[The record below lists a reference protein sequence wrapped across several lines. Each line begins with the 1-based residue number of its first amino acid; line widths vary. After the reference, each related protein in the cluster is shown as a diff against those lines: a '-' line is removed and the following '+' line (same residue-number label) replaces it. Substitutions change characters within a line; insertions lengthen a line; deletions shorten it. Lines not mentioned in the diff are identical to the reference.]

1 MYLMRMLAGLLV
13 AALMAA
19 CGGGGGSPGTVTTG
33 GGANATPTITMDL
46 VDAAGA
52 PLAMISSTGAAFIR
66 ATVRDSAGATVAGT
80 VVTFAGDT
88 TLVSFVPAAG
98 TALTDSS
105 GVARIQ
111 VTPASGS
118 AAGAATITANANAA
132 DKAAKPGTLGVQ
144 VGGGSGGTPDAPI
157 PASVE
162 LFASS
167 SQLQSSPNATVSFTV
182 SVKDSQNRAMP
193 GQTVTFTANS
203 GNLVGALP
211 APTTGAAGQPVT
223 GVSLTPGGDRANRD
237 IVVTATAGSIK
248 QTMTVVVTGTTLS
261 LVGDSSVLLG
271 GTASF
276 VVTARDSN
284 GSPIAGAALAATSS
298 IGNSVTPSQLVTDS
312 LGAATFTY
320 RANNSGTDSLS
331 VRGLGATATASV
343 AVSAEDFA
351 FESPASAS
359 TVAIGASQVVSVRLL
374 SGGAPVAGRSVTF
387 STTRGSVSAGSVT
400 TDANGRASTTVSSTT
415 SGPANIVARAGT
427 SQALLPLTF
436 IATTPAT
443 LVLQANP
450 GAVPPNAAGSTT
462 NQATLQAV
470 VRDASGNPVAGR
482 VVNFT
487 ATADLSNGTIT
498 PGSGVTDGS
507 GMVSVQFIPGGLTT
521 ASNGVVIAANVQG
534 TTVSGTTALT
544 VSGQA
549 LFISIGK
556 GKLLGQLDEPVY
568 KKQFSVYVTDAN
580 GAPAA
585 NKQVLLSVYPD
596 QYAKGVLALPE
607 PVEGSTAQKVWTQ
620 SVSAVCN
627 NEDADRNG
635 ILSAAEDNPANGN
648 GNGNGKLDPGLPVV
662 VTPATVTTDAGG
674 FATFFLQ
681 YGKNFALWVDTTIT
695 ARAAAGGTESVQ
707 TQSWLLE
714 VLANDVNDPN
724 VPPPNVR
731 SPFGVA
737 NVCTNP
743 N

>member
-1 MYLMRMLAGLLV
+1 MYLMRMLAGLLL
-13 AALMAA
+13 AALMTA

-33 GGANATPTITMDL
+33 GGVNTTPTITMDL

-52 PLAMISSTGAAFIR
+52 PVSMISSTGSAFIR
-66 ATVRDSAGATVAGT
+66 ATVRDVGGATVAGA
-80 VVTFAGDT
+80 VVTFTGDT
-88 TLVSFVPAAG
+88 NLVSFVPAVG
-98 TALTDSS
+98 TALTDST
-105 GVARIQ
+105 GVATIQ

-118 AAGAATITANANAA
+118 AAGAATITANATVAE
-132 DKAAKPGTLGVQ
+132 KAAKPGILGVQ

-182 SVKDSQNRAMP
+182 SVKDAQNRAMP

-223 GVSLTPGGDRANRD
+223 GVSLTPGGDRSNRD
-237 IVVTATAGSIK
+237 ILVTATAGSIK

-284 GSPIAGAALAATSS
+284 GAPISGASLAASSS
-298 IGNSVTPSQLVTDS
+298 IGNSVTPSQMVTDS

-320 RANNSGTDSLS
+320 RANNSGTDTLS
-331 VRGLGATATASV
+331 VRGLGAAASASV

-351 FESPASAS
+351 FETPASGS
-359 TVAIGASQVVSVRLL
+359 SVAIGASQVVSVRLL
-374 SGGAPVAGRSVTF
+374 SGGAPVVGRTVTF
-387 STTRGSVSAGSVT
+387 STTRGSVSAGTVVT
-400 TDANGRASTTVSSTT
+400 DTNGRASTTVSSTT

-436 IATTPAT
+436 VATTPAT

-450 GAVPPNAAGSTT
+450 GAVPPNASGSTT

-487 ATADLSNGTIT
+487 ATSDLSNGTIT

-521 ASNGVVIAANVQG
+521 ASNGVVIGANVQG

-556 GKLLGQLDEPVY
+556 GKLLGELSEPVY

-585 NKQVLLSVYPD
+585 NKQVALSVYPD
-596 QYAKGVLALPE
+596 QYMKGWLAVPSDAE
-607 PVEGSTAQKVWTQ
+607 AEQVWTR
-620 SVSAVCN
+620 SVAAVCD

-635 ILSAAEDNPANGN
+635 ILAATEDSPANGN

-681 YGKNFALWVDTTIT
+681 YGKNFAVWVDTTIT
-695 ARAAAGGTESVQ
+695 ARSAAGGTESVQ
-707 TQSWLLE
+707 TQKWQLE
-714 VLANDVNDPN
+714 VLADDVKDPN
-724 VPPPNVR
+724 VPPPNVT
-731 SPFGVA
+731 SPFGIA

>member
-1 MYLMRMLAGLLV
+1 MYLMRMLAGLLL
-13 AALMAA
+13 AALMSA

-52 PLAMISSTGAAFIR
+52 PVSTISSTGSAFIR
-66 ATVRDSAGATVAGT
+66 ATVRDVAGATVAGT
-80 VVTFAGDT
+80 VVTFTGDN
-88 TLVSFVPAAG
+88 TLVSFVPAGG

-105 GVARIQ
+105 GVATIQ

-118 AAGAATITANANAA
+118 AAGAAAITANATVA

-144 VGGGSGGTPDAPI
+144 VTGGSGGTPDAPI

-182 SVKDSQNRAMP
+182 SVKDAQNRAMP

-211 APTTGAAGQPVT
+211 APTTGTSGQPVT
-223 GVSLTPGGDRANRD
+223 GVSLTPGGDRSNRD
-237 IVVTATAGSIK
+237 ILVTATAGSIK

-271 GTASF
+271 GTTSF
-276 VVTARDSN
+276 AVTARDSN
-284 GSPIAGAALAATSS
+284 GSPIAGASLAATSS

-312 LGAATFTY
+312 LGAARFTY
-320 RANNSGTDSLS
+320 RANNSGTDTLS

-351 FESPASAS
+351 FETPASGS
-359 TVAIGASQVVSVRLL
+359 SVAIGASQVVSVRLL
-374 SGGAPVAGRSVTF
+374 SGGAPVAGRAVTF
-387 STTRGSVSAGSVT
+387 STTRGSVSAGTVT

-436 IATTPAT
+436 VATTPAT

-450 GAVPPNAAGSTT
+450 GAVPPNASGSTT

-487 ATADLSNGTIT
+487 ATSDLSNGTIT

-521 ASNGVVIAANVQG
+521 ASNGVVISANVQG

-556 GKLLGQLDEPVY
+556 GKLLGELSEPVY

-596 QYAKGVLALPE
+596 QYAKGVLTVPAE
-607 PVEGSTAQKVWTQ
+607 VEGATSTGWAQ
-620 SVSAVCN
+620 SVTAVCN

-635 ILSAAEDNPANGN
+635 ILSATEDDPANGN

-707 TQSWLLE
+707 TQKWLLE
-714 VLANDVNDPN
+714 VLADDMKDPN
-724 VPPPNVR
+724 VPPPNVT
-731 SPFGVA
+731 SPFGIA